1 MSGIASIGTATNSNL
16 AGAGPSINITCK
28 TDLMTISMFS
38 LNDND
43 LKNGQHD
50 ISRHQLCVAVPQR
63 QIQAYGAVF
72 SFDPFVEMP
81 VTLSP
86 VVDFTQLPSDGIQS
100 RLDMNI
106 SRYYRDVC
114 DARNDLEYI
123 LATYQISLHSL
134 TESINKSF
142 AKMQDRLMTVSPTSS
157 TPTLYFH
164 RRNALYIE
172 TDAAVFTTVD
182 VAHGGVW
189 KLVTGCDNLYQFT
202 ATDQSQPLHTN
213 SMVFGICVAMADV
226 GEDLATR
233 VYNVEA
239 ELDFAIRYIM
249 RENPPKVHTVKNAK
263 SAPIVPPD
271 LVYAGIALTDACAH
285 PQNGDTAVT
294 LNIFSALTVDNGPF
308 NVLIN
313 DDLMWIH
320 EIELADFEV
329 DGMRRQ
335 RIVLDMTSIA
345 NTLFVQST
353 AASSTTI
360 NRNFARFQQNRNRTS
375 VTTAFKHVPGNPSR
389 KTFLIAPQKKG
400 FGLLKRSSIKD
411 KMRHIG
417 TSISS
422 CMPSKRLDLVNGAVA
437 KF

>member
-28 TDLMTISMFS
+28 TDLMTISQFS
-38 LNDND
+38 LDID

-50 ISRHQLCVAVPQR
+50 IRRHELCVSVPQR

-86 VVDFTQLPSDGIQS
+86 VIDFTKLPSDGIQS

-134 TESINKSF
+134 TESINNSF
-142 AKMQDRLMTVSPTSS
+142 VKMQDRLITLPQTTGGPS
-157 TPTLYFH
+157 LYFH

-172 TDAAVFTTVD
+172 TDPAVFTTVD
-182 VAHGGVW
+182 VAHGGAW
-189 KLVTGCDNLYQFT
+189 TLIAGCDTLFQFKPT
-202 ATDQSQPLHTN
+202 GQPQALHTN
-213 SMVFGICVAMADV
+213 SMVFGVLVEMNEA

-239 ELDFAIRYIM
+239 QLDFAIRYIL

-308 NVLIN
+308 SVLIN

-335 RIVLDMTSIA
+335 RIVLDMPSIA
-345 NTLFVQST
+345 NTLFVQT
-353 AASSTTI
+353 TNSSSNLI
-360 NRNFARFQQNRNRTS
+360 NRNFSRFQAIRNRTS

>member
-1 MSGIASIGTATNSNL
+1 
-16 AGAGPSINITCK
+16 
-28 TDLMTISMFS
+28 
-38 LNDND
+38 
-43 LKNGQHD
+43 
-50 ISRHQLCVAVPQR
+50 
-63 QIQAYGAVF
+63 
-72 SFDPFVEMP
+72 
-81 VTLSP
+81 
-86 VVDFTQLPSDGIQS
+86 
-100 RLDMNI
+100 
-106 SRYYRDVC
+106 
-114 DARNDLEYI
+114 
-123 LATYQISLHSL
+123 
-134 TESINKSF
+134 
-142 AKMQDRLMTVSPTSS
+142 
-157 TPTLYFH
+157 
-164 RRNALYIE
+164 
-172 TDAAVFTTVD
+172 
-182 VAHGGVW
+182 
-189 KLVTGCDNLYQFT
+189 
-202 ATDQSQPLHTN
+202 
-213 SMVFGICVAMADV
+213 
-226 GEDLATR
+226 
-233 VYNVEA
+233 
-239 ELDFAIRYIM
+239 
-249 RENPPKVHTVKNAK
+249 
-263 SAPIVPPD
+263 
-271 LVYAGIALTDACAH
+271 VYAGIALTDACAH